1 MTSTEPQFL
10 IRSVREDDLGALLRL
25 AEMVYFIN
33 LPADEAIL
41 REKIRV
47 SVESFQGD
55 IEDKFARE
63 YIFVMEKVDED
74 AEDGD
79 RDDRIVGTSMIL
91 ARHGTPEEPHMY
103 FELREIQKYSETI
116 HSGFIH
122 KVMHLRFDYDGPTEI
137 GGLVLNPDFRGFPG
151 KLGRQLSFARFA
163 FMKMKR
169 RCFKNHVLSEL
180 MPPLT
185 EDGESVLWE
194 AVGRRFTNL
203 SYPEADKLSRRNK
216 EFVTSLFP
224 KGDIY
229 TSLLPGEVRDAIGKV
244 GEATEPV
251 KHMLE
256 RIGFRWKQHIDP
268 FDGGPHYWADTDKI
282 TSVSSTRKAKV
293 SRKDPQKSTKDD
305 GTLALVSSFDREEFR
320 SAQVMVEVSRG
331 LVALSKRTQKL
342 LNVEAGDAVYITP
355 LESPE
360 S

>member
-1 MTSTEPQFL
+1 
-10 IRSVREDDLGALLRL
+10 
-25 AEMVYFIN
+25 
-33 LPADEAIL
+33 
-41 REKIRV
+41 
-47 SVESFQGD
+47 
-55 IEDKFARE
+55 
-63 YIFVMEKVDED
+63 
-74 AEDGD
+74 
-79 RDDRIVGTSMIL
+79 
-91 ARHGTPEEPHMY
+91 
-103 FELREIQKYSETI
+103 
-116 HSGFIH
+116 
-122 KVMHLRFDYDGPTEI
+122 
-137 GGLVLNPDFRGFPG
+137 
-151 KLGRQLSFARFA
+151 
-163 FMKMKR
+163 MKMKR